1 MRGAKAAP
9 ASVPGGSAQSPGATS
24 EHPDTGLSG
33 GESTHDLKRKT
44 ARGALISVVGQGA
57 NFVVRIGSMVIIARL
72 VTPEQFGLVGMVAA
86 FTGFLGLFRDVG
98 LSMATVQRE
107 TITHAQ
113 TSTLFWINLAVGG
126 LLAALSGVAAPIL
139 VAFYGDPRLFWIT
152 VALGAGFIFN
162 GAAAQHRA
170 LLQRNMRFGVL
181 VMIDVIASVVSIG
194 VGIWM
199 AMAGAGYWSL
209 VVMSISSPAVSL
221 VGIWLASGW
230 VPGLPRR
237 RSGIR
242 SMMHYGG
249 VLTINSVV
257 VYLVYNAEK
266 VLLGRVWGAEVLGIY
281 GRAYQLINLPT
292 DNLNSAIGWVMFPAL
307 SRVQNDPAR
316 LRNYFLKGYNL
327 FLSVVMPIT
336 MACGLFANDIV
347 IVLLGPQWHE
357 AVPVFRLLTPTI
369 LAFAL
374 INPLA
379 CLMQATGQATR
390 SLRIAFLI
398 APVVVLGYLIGL
410 PYGPNGVALGFSV
423 AMLLLVSPVVQW
435 AKHGTLITAGDML
448 RTAFHPF
455 LSTVIGAAAAFGM
468 GGFVDDGKPVLRLA
482 VLTTVLFGTYALVL
496 LFGLKQKTVYLD
508 FLRATGMLPT
518 KRPLAMGG

>member
-1 MRGAKAAP
+1 MSGARMEGAKVLEEAA
-9 ASVPGGSAQSPGATS
+9 GATNTDPELPS
-24 EHPDTGLSG
+24 QAMDAGAPTR
-33 GESTHDLKRKT
+33 DLKRKT
-44 ARGALISVVGQGA
+44 ARGALISVAGQGVG
-57 NFVVRIGSMVIIARL
+57 FVLRTGSMVVIARL
-72 VTPEQFGLVGMVAA
+72 VTPEQFGLVGMVTA

-107 TITHAQ
+107 SITHAQ

-126 LLAALSGVAAPIL
+126 LLAALAAAGAPVL
-139 VAFYGDPRLFWIT
+139 AAFYGDPRLFWIT

-162 GAAAQHRA
+162 GASAQHRA

-181 VMIDVIASVVSIG
+181 VMIDIVGAAISIA

-199 AMAGAGYWSL
+199 AMAGMGYWAL
-209 VVMSISSPAVSL
+209 VVMSIGLPAVSL
-221 VGIWLASGW
+221 VGVWLASGW
-230 VPGLPRR
+230 FPGVPRR
-237 RSGIR
+237 GSGIR
-242 SMMHYGG
+242 SMLHYGG
-249 VLTINSVV
+249 VLTINSLV
-257 VYLVYNAEK
+257 VYVVYNAEK
-266 VLLGRVWGAEVLGIY
+266 VLLGRIWGAEVLGIY

-292 DNLNSAIGWVMFPAL
+292 ENLNSAIGWVMFPAL
-307 SRVQNDPAR
+307 SRVQSDPAR
-316 LRNYFLKGYNL
+316 LRSYFLKGYSL

-347 IVLLGPQWHE
+347 TVLLGPQWQE

-398 APVVVLGYLIGL
+398 APVVVVGYVIGL
-410 PYGPNGVALGFSV
+410 PYGAKGVALGFSV
-423 AMLLLVSPVVQW
+423 GMLILVAPVIQW

-448 RTAFHPF
+448 RIAFHPF
-455 LSTVIGAAAAFGM
+455 LSTLIGAAAAFLV
-468 GGFVDDGKPVLRLA
+468 GGLVDQGRPTLRLT
-482 VLTTVLFGTYALVL
+482 VLTVVLFATYLLVL
-496 LFGLKQKTVYLD
+496 LFALKQKQIYWD
-508 FLRATGMLPT
+508 FLRACGVLPA
-518 KRPLAMGG
+518 KRALAPEA